1 MPDAQDQIRG
11 MPVPPRSEWLYTD
24 RFLLALQVAAE
35 MHAAQDRKGT
45 GIPYVSHL
53 LGTCAIALE
62 YGANEDQA
70 IAALL
75 HDAIED
81 VQPTQDARATVSFFG
96 PEVLRIVE
104 ACTDADTHPKP
115 PWRERKEAYFVHLA
129 TEDRGVLLVSASDK
143 LHNAR
148 AIVSDLHRHGPAY
161 LERFNPDS
169 DQPWYYRSLV
179 TASADA
185 FTERH
190 RKVLRSRVKF
200 K

>member
-1 MPDAQDQIRG
+1 MPISQDQLHG
-11 MPVPPRSEWLYTD
+11 VPVPPRDDWLYTD
-24 RFLLALQVAAE
+24 RFLLALRVAAQ

-45 GIPYVSHL
+45 GIPYISHL

-62 YGANEDQA
+62 YGATEDHA

-81 VQPTQDARATVSFFG
+81 IQPTEDARAAVSLFG

-104 ACTDADTHPKP
+104 GCTDAATNPKP
-115 PWRERKEAYFVHLA
+115 PWRERKEAYFVHIA
-129 TEDRGVLLVSASDK
+129 TRRPVLLVSASDK

-148 AIVSDLHRHGPAY
+148 AILGDLYRHGPTY

-179 TASADA
+179 TAFRSNPAHSAG
-185 FTERH
+185 R
-190 RKVLRSRVKF
+190 R
-200 K
+200 